1 MMTLPATPPE
11 DVSLPDAVSASVPTE
26 AKSDVP
32 IGHVDVEAMTVAEL
46 LGRFLRAPAD
56 TFREF
61 ASVVG
66 TPEEKATPAAAFPRP
81 SEVSYHLRRMG
92 RLRLPVTTLTP
103 EERAQRQRR
112 GVQLGIWVAAVCIG
126 LYGSAIMVAERTE
139 AFGLN
144 AGLPYLLVAL
154 MVWIAGEVY
163 GSWEQIQARRRG
175 VLSPPGNEQIAS
187 ASEEQQPISLERRLI
202 YGVAALAFIGLTLV
216 LTAGN
221 RFTIPGVLTWIGAV
235 VLMVAA
241 FAPAGWGLRVSIH
254 NLRSRH
260 LPRGGTLWVLLTIM
274 VVAALFRFYD
284 LSGVPA
290 EMTSDHVEKILD
302 SANITRGATQVFF
315 PNNGGREPLHFY
327 IMALFA
333 QLPGLGFNFT
343 TLKLLTAIEG
353 LLTIPILWWLGR
365 ELIGEED
372 PELANW
378 VGLGLAALVAVSY
391 WHTMLARLG
400 LRINLTVLF
409 TALVVIY
416 LVRGMRWNRR
426 GDFIKAGLALGVGLY
441 AYQAVRMLPVVIIAG
456 IALAIVMR
464 WFMRRS
470 AQNGGVQFGKT
481 LFHFAVLVILSG
493 TVFVPML
500 GFALQ
505 YPNDFWRRTSGRLL
519 GDDLIQTT
527 DSAGNLVE
535 RASTLEE
542 RFAAFQQNVPVL
554 LDNIRNALLMYNW
567 KGDVAWVS
575 AEPNRP
581 TMDPVTGTLLIVG
594 LGAWIARMV
603 RRKDPADWLMP
614 LLVFIMLLPSAL
626 SIAYPIENPSATRTS
641 GTLPI
646 VYLFAAVALGLVCL
660 QIKRMFPDWRGRVG
674 SVTLAVALVGIAG
687 VNNWN
692 TYFVGYREA
701 YFSSSPAPYTE
712 GGRVLRGFAESG
724 GSFGNAY
731 MIAYPYWWDHRA
743 LGLEAGLTD
752 WPNGIVALDQAPSFL
767 YLASLKSDQYRL
779 DPDKDLLFFY
789 SPEDSETEAA
799 LKVWFPTGYAQRII
813 SSKPGDDFMIFRVP
827 HLGTQGFADF
837 VAAEM

>member
-1 MMTLPATPPE
+1 MMLPSTPPE
-11 DVSLPDAVSASVPTE
+11 NASLPNAESA
-26 AKSDVP
+26 AVP
-32 IGHVDVEAMTVAEL
+32 IGSDADVPVEHIDVEGITVAEL
-46 LGRFLRAPAD
+46 LSRFLRAPAD

-66 TPEEKATPAAAFPRP
+66 APDEKASPAAESLRP
-81 SEVSYHLRRMG
+81 SEVLHQSRRMV
-92 RLRLPVTTLTP
+92 RLHLPVIALTP
-103 EERAQRQRR
+103 EERAQRQRY
-112 GVQLGIWVAAVCIG
+112 GVQFGIWVAAVCIG
-126 LYGSAIMVAERTE
+126 LYGSAIMATERTE

-144 AGLPYLLVAL
+144 VGLPYLLLAL
-154 MVWIAGEVY
+154 VIWMAGEVY
-163 GSWEQIQARRRG
+163 GSWGQIQARRHGESSRSNRVN
-175 VLSPPGNEQIAS
+175 VLS
-187 ASEEQQPISLERRLI
+187 ASEDHGPIYLERRLI

-221 RFTIPGVLTWIGAV
+221 RFTIPGVLTWIAAV
-235 VLMVAA
+235 VLMVSA
-241 FAPAGWGLRVSIH
+241 FAPSGWGLR
-254 NLRSRH
+254 RSVERFRSCH
-260 LPRGGTLWVLLTIM
+260 PPRGGTLWALVAII
-274 VVAALFRFYD
+274 VVAMLFRFYEIAV
-284 LSGVPA
+284 VPA

-302 SANITRGATQVFF
+302 SANIIRGVTQVFF
-315 PNNGGREPLHFY
+315 PNNGGRESMHFY
-327 IMALFA
+327 ILALFA

-353 LLTIPILWWLGR
+353 MVTIPILWWLGR
-365 ELIGEED
+365 ELIGEEER
-372 PELANW
+372 ELANW

-416 LVRGMRWNRR
+416 LVRGIRWNRR

-470 AQNGGVQFGKT
+470 APNGGVQFGKT
-481 LFHFAVLVILSG
+481 LFHFAVLVIVSG

-527 DSAGNLVE
+527 DSDGNLIE
-535 RASTLEE
+535 RVSTLEE

-581 TMDPVTGTLLIVG
+581 TMDPVTGTLLVVG

-603 RRKDPADWLMP
+603 HRKDPADWLMP
-614 LLVFIMLLPSAL
+614 PLVFIMLLPSAL

-646 VYLFAAVALGLVCL
+646 VYLFAALALSLVCL
-660 QIKRMFPDWRGRVG
+660 QVRRMFPDWRGQVG
-674 SVTLAVALVGIAG
+674 GVALAVVLVGIAG

-752 WPNGIVALDQAPSFL
+752 WPNGIVALDQVPSFL

-779 DPDKDLLFFY
+779 DPNKDLLFFY
-789 SPEDSETEAA
+789 SLEDSEAETA
-799 LKVWFPTGYAQRII
+799 LKAWFPMGYAQRIA
-813 SSKPGDDFMIFRVP
+813 SYKPGDDFMIFRVP

>member
-1 MMTLPATPPE
+1 MMTLPSTPPE
-11 DVSLPDAVSASVPTE
+11 DVLLPNPEPRLVAEESDAAVTVGR
-26 AKSDVP
+26 D
-32 IGHVDVEAMTVAEL
+32 DVENWTIAEL
-46 LGRFLRAPAD
+46 LGQFLHSPVD
-56 TFREF
+56 TFRELV
-61 ASVVG
+61 SIVG
-66 TPEEKATPAAAFPRP
+66 TPQEKLALAVDSLQSGA
-81 SEVSYHLRRMG
+81 SERRFLRRAA
-92 RLRLPVTTLTP
+92 LRLPAAPLTP
-103 EERAQRQRR
+103 EERAERQRR
-112 GVQLGIWVAAVCIG
+112 GVQLGIWGAAVCIG
-126 LYGSAIMVAERTE
+126 LYGSAIMAAERTE

-144 AGLPYLLVAL
+144 VGLPYLLLAL
-154 MVWIAGEVY
+154 VIWAAGEIY
-163 GSWEQIQARRRG
+163 GSRGQIRV
-175 VLSPPGNEQIAS
+175 VLPQPKKES
-187 ASEEQQPISLERRLI
+187 AAGESINHRSIHLERRLI
-202 YGVAALAFIGLTLV
+202 YGVASVAFVGLTLI

-221 RFTIPGVLTWIGAV
+221 RFTIPGVLTWIAAV
-235 VLMVAA
+235 VLMISA
-241 FAPAGWGLRVSIH
+241 FAPVGWGLRSTIES
-254 NLRSRH
+254 LRAHR
-260 LPRGGTLWVLLTIM
+260 LPRGGTLWVLLVIM

-284 LSGVPA
+284 ISGVPP

-302 SANITRGATQVFF
+302 SANITRGVTQVFF
-315 PNNGGREPLHFY
+315 PNNGGRESLHFY
-327 IMALFA
+327 VMALFA

-353 LLTIPILWWLGR
+353 MVTIPILWWLGR
-365 ELIGEED
+365 ELIGDEE

-416 LVRGMRWNRR
+416 LARGIRWNRR
-426 GDFIKAGLALGVGLY
+426 GDFIKAGLTLGIGLY

-456 IALAIVMR
+456 IVLAIVMR
-464 WFMRRS
+464 WVMRRFG
-470 AQNGGVQFGKT
+470 QGGGVQFGKT
-481 LFHFAVLVILSG
+481 LFHFVVLVIISG
-493 TVFVPML
+493 TVFTPML

-527 DSAGNLVE
+527 DSEGNLIE
-535 RASTLEE
+535 RIPTLEE

-594 LGAWIARMV
+594 LGAWIARMI

-646 VYLFAAVALGLVCL
+646 VYLFAALALSLVCL
-660 QIKRMFPDWRGRVG
+660 QIKRTFPDWRGRVG
-674 SVTLAVALVGIAG
+674 GITLAVVLVGIAG

-724 GSFGNAY
+724 GSFGNAF

-743 LGLEAGLTD
+743 LGVEAGLTD
-752 WPNGIVALDQAPSFL
+752 WPNGIVALDQVPSFL
-767 YLASLKSDQYRL
+767 YLASLKTDQYRL
-779 DPDKDLLFFY
+779 DPEKDILFFY

-799 LKVWFPTGYAQRII
+799 LKAWFPSGYAQRIA
-813 SSKPGDDFMIFRVP
+813 SYKPGDDFMIFRVP
-827 HLGTQGFADF
+827 HLGAQGFADF
-837 VAAEM
+837 LAANL

>member
-1 MMTLPATPPE
+1 MTLPSAPPE
-11 DVSLPDAVSASVPTE
+11 DISLPDSESAPAPTGVGADGPVE
-26 AKSDVP
+26 H
-32 IGHVDVEAMTVAEL
+32 GDVENWTVAEL
-46 LGRFLRAPAD
+46 LSHFLRAPVD
-56 TFREF
+56 TFRELV
-61 ASVVG
+61 SIVG
-66 TPEEKATPAAAFPRP
+66 SPQEKATPAAASIRSSVALPQ
-81 SEVSYHLRRMG
+81 SRR
-92 RLRLPVTTLTP
+92 RVNFRQLPATLSP
-103 EERAQRQRR
+103 EERGLRQRR
-112 GVQLGIWVAAVCIG
+112 GVQLGIWAAAVCIG

-144 AGLPYLLVAL
+144 VGLPYLLLAL
-154 MVWIAGEVY
+154 VVWLAGEAY
-163 GSWEQIQARRRG
+163 GSWEQIRAWRRG
-175 VLSPPGNEQIAS
+175 VPSQTRGEDAAS
-187 ASEEQQPISLERRLI
+187 RSEVSHPISIERRLI

-216 LTAGN
+216 LTSGN
-221 RFTIPGVLTWIGAV
+221 RFTIPGVLTWIAAM

-241 FAPAGWGLRVSIH
+241 FAPAGWGLRLTVES
-254 NLRSRH
+254 LRSLR
-260 LPRGGTLWVLLTIM
+260 LPRGGTLWTLLAIM

-284 LSGVPA
+284 ISGVPP

-302 SANITRGATQVFF
+302 SANITHGVTQVFF

-353 LLTIPILWWLGR
+353 MLTIPILWWLGR
-365 ELIGEED
+365 ELIGDEE

-416 LVRGMRWNRR
+416 LVRGIRWNRR

-456 IALAIVMR
+456 IALAMVMR
-464 WFMRRS
+464 WLMRRS
-470 AQNGGVQFGKT
+470 TQNGVQFGKT
-481 LFHFAVLVILSG
+481 LFHFAVLVTISG

-519 GDDLIQTT
+519 GDDLIQAT
-527 DSAGNLVE
+527 DSQGNLVE
-535 RASTLEE
+535 RVPTLEE
-542 RFAAFQQNVPVL
+542 RFGAFQQNVPVL

-594 LGAWIARMV
+594 LGAWIARMI

-614 LLVFIMLLPSAL
+614 PLVFIMLLPSAL

-646 VYLFAAVALGLVCL
+646 VYLFAALALGLVCL
-660 QIKRMFPDWRGRVG
+660 HIKRMFPDWRGRVG
-674 SVTLAVALVGIAG
+674 GITLAVVLVGIAG

-752 WPNGIVALDQAPSFL
+752 WPNGIVALDQVPSFL

-779 DPDKDLLFFY
+779 EPDKDLLFFY
-789 SPEDSETEAA
+789 SPQDSETETA
-799 LKVWFPTGYAQRII
+799 LKAWFSTGYVQRIT
-813 SSKPGDDFMIFRVP
+813 SYKPGDDFMIFRVP